1 MTIFGILWMLLIVI
15 CMFSSFE
22 NIAALT
28 IISATIQCSNV
39 LVLNGSG
46 IGPQV
51 ITSIAFILRVWLS
64 RRNFKI
70 TLYRQKIELIIGVTF
85 LNLSVLLSS
94 VVNSVLS
101 KNFARMA
108 QLYVYAFCF
117 FSMFY
122 VGKFVS
128 DNFIYW
134 LIRKLTIALLVIGL
148 LQLCIKLVDCLEK
161 CLIYGH
167 IRRFA
172 D

>member
-122 VGKFVS
+122 VGKFVA
-128 DNFIYW
+128 DNFI
-134 LIRKLTIALLVIGL
+134 
-148 LQLCIKLVDCLEK
+148 
-161 CLIYGH
+161 
-167 IRRFA
+167 
-172 D
+172 